1 MVESNPKPN
10 IAKFR
15 FLALPTLV
23 GLIILILTLTLLL
36 PKINQILRT
45 RQSLAQEKVRLS
57 KLTQKVADLEGL
69 DESELS
75 LKANLLIRSLPAEK
89 DVPQIFATLAGL
101 SSQTGM
107 TLESIKVSPGELS
120 TVSAQLKTKGP
131 PLLTFKVSG
140 RGTMEAMKSFFGQA
154 ASTIPVMKI
163 SDVSLTSAGGETT
176 TDISLDT
183 YFLALPK
190 TLGPIETPL
199 AKITSNEELL
209 YQEIRGF
216 TTPLTEEILPSVT
229 TGKEDPFSF

>member
-1 MVESNPKPN
+1 MVESSPKPK
-10 IAKFR
+10 ITKFR
-15 FLALPTLV
+15 FLALPTLA

-36 PKINQILRT
+36 PKINQILKI

-101 SSQTGM
+101 GSQTGV
-107 TLESIKVSPGELS
+107 TLESIEVSPGELS
-120 TVSAQLKTKGP
+120 TVSAQPGTKGP
-131 PLLTFKVSG
+131 PLLTFEVSG

-154 ASTIPVMKI
+154 ALTIPVMKI
-163 SDVSLTSAGGETT
+163 SDVSLTSTGGEIT
-176 TDISLDT
+176 TDILLDT

-190 TLGPIETPL
+190 TLGPVETPL
-199 AKITSNEELL
+199 AKVTSNEETL

-216 TTPLTEEILPSVT
+216 TSPLTEEVLPSVT
-229 TGKEDPFSF
+229 TGKEDLFSF